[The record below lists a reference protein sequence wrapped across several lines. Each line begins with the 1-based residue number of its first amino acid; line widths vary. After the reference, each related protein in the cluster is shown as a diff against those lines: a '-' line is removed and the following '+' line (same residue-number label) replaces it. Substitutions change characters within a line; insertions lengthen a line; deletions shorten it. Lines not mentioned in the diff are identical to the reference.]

1 MFNGKIQFMTS
12 PDLLQSPG
20 AAPAPLIDASK
31 PNFLGASL
39 KEQLV
44 GPALDE
50 QRGRLVQA
58 VGGWENASRVDLWN
72 GMRDHLGQVAHA
84 DITNQLIE
92 NRNAWE
98 YRTSD
103 DPDPFKRAFIS
114 VALDQND
121 STNPKITGV
130 GVDMVDFAV
139 GPTPQSLSEESLR
152 DPATLVKAAKTLD
165 LLLAV
170 GSYKLAKWE
179 NGSQLR
185 HTMHLLNEWMKVP
198 GFEPNPAT
206 LARARHAATVG
217 LAALQAD
224 ARSKPNYTYTRPERS
239 NLLRTLHNALHDMVR
254 AEQLPFSTSLVM
266 APQARNQE

>member
-1 MFNGKIQFMTS
+1 MKSSDI
-12 PDLLQSPG
+12 LQSPG
-20 AAPAPLIDASK
+20 AAPAPLVDASK
-31 PNFLGASL
+31 PNFLGAYL
-39 KEQLV
+39 EEQLM

-58 VGGWENASRVDLWN
+58 VGGWENASRVDLW
-72 GMRDHLGQVAHA
+72 RSVRSSFEQVAHA
-84 DITNQLIE
+84 DIANQLIE

-103 DPDPFKRAFIS
+103 DPDPFKRAFVS

-121 STNPKITGV
+121 STNPKTTRV
-130 GVDMVDFAV
+130 GVDKVDFAV

-152 DPATLVKAAKTLD
+152 DPATLIKAAKTLD

-179 NGSQLR
+179 NGSQMR

-206 LARARHAATVG
+206 LAKTRHLATIG

-224 ARSKPNYTYTRPERS
+224 ARSNPNYTYTHPERD
-239 NLLRTLHNALHDMVR
+239 NLFRTLHGALHDMVR
-254 AEQLPFSTSLVM
+254 AEQLPFSAKLVM
-266 APQARNQE
+266 VPQARNQE